1 MGGKLGSM
9 PEVYNKLSMV
19 DKAYVIIDH
28 DRSKGGAKLARKF
41 FQDCLVP
48 CKIIV
53 VDGKRDFR
61 GIVDAVRRIVE
72 ENKGDK
78 KVRYSMDITGG
89 TALMSSALCY
99 SAFFI
104 GAETYYVMYDKE
116 KEANGVQQDSL
127 EDRLVKLPTANVPDI
142 KNLGRTTMVVL
153 DSIYSY
159 YYPDDGRSEPT
170 EVLTHSKLEEITG
183 MSSSKIGYHLGVLGR
198 KNIIS
203 TRDKVEN
210 RNITEIIVTE
220 DGRMIKGWIGI
231 LRCLE

>member
-28 DRSKGGAKLARKF
+28 DRSRDGTKLARKF
-41 FQDCLVP
+41 FNDCLVP
-48 CKIIV
+48 CEIII

-61 GIVDAVRRIVE
+61 GIVDAVRSIVE

-78 KVRYSMDITGG
+78 KARYSMDITGG

-104 GAETYYVMYDKE
+104 GAETYYVMFDKE
-116 KEANGVQQDSL
+116 KGAKGMQQDPL

-142 KNLGRTTMVVL
+142 KNIGRTTRKVL
-153 DSIYSY
+153 DSIYGY
-159 YYPDDGRSEPT
+159 YYPEDGRSEPA
-170 EVLTHSKLEEITG
+170 EVLTHSKLEDITG

-203 TRDKVEN
+203 TRKKEEN
-210 RNITEIIVTE
+210 HNITEILVTD

-231 LRCLE
+231 L